1 MNENT
6 RFKSISRKLRLNW
19 YGQKAA
25 AYFGFDI
32 LYMVVFFALWLWQ
45 TCDNAGIPIDK
56 ALRSIKFTTGENLPF
71 WQGLA
76 RAEAHIGTAII
87 DTNGIFAKAAL
98 VLVIIIAVQI
108 IELICEFG
116 AGYRRSRKILA
127 PIQQMAN
134 AAAEAAA
141 VVSSPELQPEYRQF
155 MHAVDDLNPDQG
167 DGLLHSGI
175 PELAELEASVNE
187 LLTRIRSANANQVP
201 FVSHASHELRTP
213 IAVIQGY
220 ANMLDRWGSEDPE
233 VLKEGIA
240 AIKSESEQ
248 MKVLVDQLLFL
259 ARGDSGRQPL
269 QLSSFLLEDLA
280 KEIHEEFC
288 MIDPD
293 HKFAIH
299 INGSFPVEADFGLL
313 KQAVRILTDN
323 AVKYTPAGGTV
334 SITVAAGQEGEPTIS
349 VQDTGCGIAK
359 EHVNQV
365 FERFFRADPTRQQTG
380 GTGLGLSIADW
391 IVKRHNGYFTLT
403 SMPNI
408 GSRFTVHLPKK

>member
-6 RFKSISRKLRLNW
+6 RFRSISRKLRLNW

-25 AYFGFDI
+25 AYLGFDI
-32 LYMVVFFALWLWQ
+32 LYIVAFFALWLWQ
-45 TCDNAGIPIDK
+45 TCDSAGIPVDK
-56 ALRSIKFTTGENLPF
+56 ALRSLKFTADKNLSF
-71 WQGLA
+71 WKGLA
-76 RAEAHIGTAII
+76 EVQVRIGDTVM

-98 VLVIIIAVQI
+98 VLVMIIAVQI
-108 IELICEFG
+108 VELICEFG
-116 AGYRRSRKILA
+116 AGYRRSQKLLA
-127 PIQQMAN
+127 PIRQMAN

-141 VVSSPELQPEYRQF
+141 VVAAPEMLPEYQQF
-155 MHAVDDLNPDQG
+155 MHAVDDFNPDTG

-175 PELAELEASVNE
+175 PELAQLETSVNE
-187 LLTRIRSANANQVP
+187 LLSRIRAANAGQAR
-201 FVSHASHELRTP
+201 FVSDASHELRTP

-220 ANMLDRWGSEDPE
+220 ANMLDRWGSNDPE

-269 QLSSFLLEDLA
+269 QIKPFLLEDLA
-280 KEIHEEFC
+280 REIHEEFC
-288 MIDPD
+288 MIDQN
-293 HKFAIH
+293 HKFELTV
-299 INGSFPVEADFGLL
+299 NGSFPVQADFGLL

-334 SITVAAGQEGEPTIS
+334 SICVAAGNEGEPTVS
-349 VQDTGCGIAK
+349 VQDTGCGIEK
-359 EHVNQV
+359 EHVNRV
-365 FERFFRADPTRQQTG
+365 FDRFFRADPTRQQTE

-403 SMPNI
+403 SVPNI
-408 GSRFTVHLPKK
+408 GSRFTVHLPQK